1 MSKNMDE
8 QLKRKSELN
17 VHILKNSAKW
27 MAIGGAIAL
36 GVVYLFWL
44 VWGLNNDLRFIEI
57 LYEHIAAVIGV
68 PGSII
73 TAFVLVNVLEQVSG
87 PIKFKGLGFEFEGAS
102 GPVIMWVIVF
112 SALIGRIK
120 ALW

>member
-1 MSKNMDE
+1 MDKK
-8 QLKRKSELN
+8 LKEKSEPN
-17 VHILKNSAKW
+17 GHILKNSAKW
-27 MAIGGAIAL
+27 MAIGAAIAL
-36 GVVYLFWL
+36 GAVYLFWL

-112 SALIGRIK
+112 SALIGGIK